1 MTVLTRNCGLVFFR
15 TTMADN
21 PDKKDKQDDGSSMF
35 HFRSYLH
42 GGMSSLLTT
51 LPTLVVFPIYKT
63 IFRQQ
68 IHNSSLCQ
76 ALAQLKKEGFPKLY
90 RGVVP
95 PLLQRT
101 LTGTVLFGVQ
111 GTFHHQLSLQNVF
124 PSSALPALAGLGTGV
139 VEALVLTPY
148 ERIQNLLQ
156 NSQNDK
162 KLPNM
167 KSVLIELSKQ
177 RLASGYY
184 RAFLPTAVRNAL
196 GSTLYFGLKGPI
208 YDAMNAQGLPPLAAS
223 FASGT
228 LVSWPITFVVFPM
241 SVLVANM
248 QKNLEGEVK
257 GAMACWRILW
267 EGRQQSVR
275 QLYRGGSLVI
285 LRSCISWG
293 VTTALYD
300 WQQRQL
306 D

>member
-1 MTVLTRNCGLVFFR
+1 
-15 TTMADN
+15 MADN
-21 PDKKDKQDDGSSMF
+21 SDSKKDKQADGSSMS

-51 LPTLVVFPIYKT
+51 LPTLIVFPIYKT
-63 IFRQQ
+63 VFRQQ
-68 IHNSSLCQ
+68 IHNSSIRQ
-76 ALAQLKKEGFPKLY
+76 ALAQLKKEGLPKLY

-111 GTFHHQLSLQNVF
+111 GTLHHQLSLQNVF

-139 VEALVLTPY
+139 IEALVLTPF

-156 NSQNDK
+156 NSHNDQ
-162 KLPNM
+162 KLPKN
-167 KSVLIELSKQ
+167 KSVLVELRKQ

-184 RAFLPTAVRNAL
+184 RAFLPTVVRNAL

-208 YDAMNAQGLPPLAAS
+208 YDAVHAQGLPPLLAS
-223 FASGT
+223 FTSGT
-228 LVSWPITFVVFPM
+228 LASWPITFLVYPL

-248 QKNLEGEVK
+248 QKDLQGEVK
-257 GAMACWRILW
+257 GVMACWRILW
-267 EGRQQSVR
+267 EGRQQSLR
-275 QLYRGGSLVI
+275 QLYRGGSLVV

-306 D
+306 E

>member
-1 MTVLTRNCGLVFFR
+1 
-15 TTMADN
+15 MADHPN
-21 PDKKDKQDDGSSMF
+21 SKADKQADGSSMSHF
-35 HFRSYLH
+35 HSYVH
-42 GGMSSLLTT
+42 GGMSSLLST

-68 IHNSSLCQ
+68 IHNSSIRQ
-76 ALAQLKKEGFPKLY
+76 AVAQLKKEGYRKLY

-95 PLLQRT
+95 PLIQRT

-111 GTFHHQLSLQNVF
+111 GTFLHQLASQTVF

-156 NSQNDK
+156 NSQNDQ

-167 KSVLIELSKQ
+167 KSVLMELNKQ
-177 RLASGYY
+177 RPASGYY
-184 RAFLPTAVRNAL
+184 RAFLPIAVRNAL

-208 YDAMNAQGLPPLAAS
+208 YDAMHAQGLPPLVAS

-228 LVSWPITFVVFPM
+228 LASWPITFVVFPM

-257 GAMACWRILW
+257 GMMAYWRILW

>member
-1 MTVLTRNCGLVFFR
+1 
-15 TTMADN
+15 MADN
-21 PDKKDKQDDGSSMF
+21 PDSKKDKQADGSSMPHF
-35 HFRSYLH
+35 HSYLY

-68 IHNSSLCQ
+68 IHNSSIRQ
-76 ALAQLKKEGFPKLY
+76 ALAQLKREGLVKLY

-111 GTFHHQLSLQNVF
+111 DTLHHQLSLQNVF
-124 PSSALPALAGLGTGV
+124 PSSALPALAGLGTGL

-156 NSQNDK
+156 NSQNDQ

-167 KSVLIELSKQ
+167 KSVLVELNKQ
-177 RLASGYY
+177 RPATGYY

-208 YDAMNAQGLPPLAAS
+208 YDAMHAQGLPPLVAS

-228 LVSWPITFVVFPM
+228 LVSWPITFVVFPI

-248 QKNLEGEVK
+248 QKSFGEVK

-293 VTTALYD
+293 VATALYD